1 MKTIIKYLETKG
13 TITANTFS
21 KNYNP
26 SHPEIIYWYLLHIFV
41 YIINLYV
48 TPYVLFNLV
57 SSCVPWIFF
66 KSEDKF
72 YKAFKIFAY
81 LHMHICIVNYRSL
94 PSFIKPHTYT
104 LKENLTFVCLNYI
117 NTNDG

>member
-1 MKTIIKYLETKG
+1 MDYKMKTIIKYLETKG
-13 TITANTFS
+13 TIIANTFS

-66 KSEDKF
+66 KSEKF
-72 YKAFKIFAY
+72 YKALKY
-81 LHMHICIVNYRSL
+81 LHICICIFAQSIIGVY
-94 PSFIKPHTYT
+94 H
-104 LKENLTFVCLNYI
+104 NLLNHI
-117 NTNDG
+117 LIH